1 MDVAELTMGEISNTI
16 LFIVALI
23 GGIIYLKQHIHDW
36 VLGSTDKKI
45 DEIQMESCK
54 DYLVMVIGDLERGT
68 HLSDTELQR
77 FYDRLDMYHKKG
89 GNGYIQAKVKDL
101 QELGILKVI

>member
-1 MDVAELTMGEISNTI
+1 MDVTSLTVGEISNTI

-36 VLGSTDKKI
+36 VLGGTDKKL

-54 DYLVMVIGDLERGT
+54 DYLVIVIGDLERGT
-68 HLSDTELQR
+68 KLSDTELQR
-77 FYDRLDMYHKKG
+77 FYDRLGMYKKKG
-89 GNGYIQAKVKDL
+89 GNGYIQAKVNEL